1 MSSKPAFTLKPVV
14 VTVGTTDF
22 TFTPSVTDANNYS
35 NEVMPHDKVVPARTY
50 LTRSVDSKQRDELK
64 GYLDTVPHLTMELYQ
79 KVSEAAKG
87 GITITLKN

>member
-1 MSSKPAFTLKPVV
+1 MSNPAFTAKPVV
-14 VTVGTTDF
+14 VTIHTTDF

-35 NEVMPHDKVVPARTY
+35 NEVMPDDKVVPAYKY
-50 LTRSVDSKQRDELK
+50 LTRSVDSKQKDELK
-64 GYLDTVPHLTMELYQ
+64 GYLDTVPHLVMDLYH